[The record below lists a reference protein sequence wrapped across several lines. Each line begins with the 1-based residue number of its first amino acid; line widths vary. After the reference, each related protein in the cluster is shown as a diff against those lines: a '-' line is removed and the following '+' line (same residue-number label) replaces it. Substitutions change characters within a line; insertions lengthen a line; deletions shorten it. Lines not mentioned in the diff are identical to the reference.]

1 MSGGAAAVRGGM
13 IADGSGTPWERDLMI
28 RKTAASVSAVALAV
42 LGAAP
47 AVAWAAP
54 DPTGAALD
62 TTCSEVGKLG
72 AQQAF
77 AMTAMAAQPLP
88 VAGLVQQCTDSALSV
103 EGDAEL
109 SHALGGAPSLAG
121 SGPLL

>member
-1 MSGGAAAVRGGM
+1 
-13 IADGSGTPWERDLMI
+13 MI

-54 DPTGAALD
+54 DTTGAALD

-72 AQQAF
+72 TQGPV
-77 AMTAMAAQPLP
+77 AMTAMATEALP
-88 VAGLVQQCTDSALSV
+88 VGGLMQKCTDSALSV
-103 EGDAEL
+103 DGDAEL
-109 SHALGGAPSLAG
+109 MHALSGAPSLAG
-121 SGPLL
+121 SGPLLLG